1 MSQALLCIR
10 PSIKRFVHHEDL
22 HFLFRRSLFVFRI
35 RFSCLGGLLARTK
48 PCSDGTTAT
57 SPTDTLA
64 SNFIV
69 QRSDQ
74 QSWCP
79 APICSTSTKYDTK
92 PGSNCLHCICVTTS
106 GAPIGNF
113 AGFGFS
119 QQFTECS
126 SSTVGALANQSI
138 I

>member
-1 MSQALLCIR
+1 LWSYLDEISPPHVCNITGAADYAAI
-10 PSIKRFVHHEDL
+10 S
-22 HFLFRRSLFVFRI
+22 SA
-35 RFSCLGGLLARTK
+35 GLLARTK

-57 SPTDTLA
+57 SPADTLA

-79 APICSTSTKYDTK
+79 AHICPISTKYDTK